1 MSGRYP
7 EPRPSVRDRDQFGLG
22 QQEVRD
28 TCDLRNDKCQSTL
41 LGPCTKETVTTRC
54 AGTGN
59 DEAATGSHRASA
71 DNPKGYLMLNS
82 TSQATNVDD
91 MFASF
96 EMDELETL
104 ELTDSIAL
112 PEMGA
117 SWGSGWF
124 CCSSSSSTC
133 SAC

>member
-1 MSGRYP
+1 
-7 EPRPSVRDRDQFGLG
+7 
-22 QQEVRD
+22 
-28 TCDLRNDKCQSTL
+28 
-41 LGPCTKETVTTRC
+41 
-54 AGTGN
+54 
-59 DEAATGSHRASA
+59 
-71 DNPKGYLMLNS
+71 MLNS
-82 TSQATNVDD
+82 TIQTSSVDD

-117 SWGSGWF
+117 SWGGGWF